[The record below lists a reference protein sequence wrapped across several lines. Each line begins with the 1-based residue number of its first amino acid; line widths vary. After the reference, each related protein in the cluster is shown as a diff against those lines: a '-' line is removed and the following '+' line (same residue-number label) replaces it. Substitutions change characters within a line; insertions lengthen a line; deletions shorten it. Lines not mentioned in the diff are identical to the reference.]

1 MYAQLCKKLSEEVPN
16 FENNNSTI
24 LNSHNPSANR
34 TFHRL
39 LLIKCKDEFE
49 KRFRATEAFGD
60 GPLTPDEEEQR
71 ALAKHKMLGNIKFIC
86 ELGKQKL
93 LQENIL
99 HRCIH
104 QLCKKKVDEPIQSKA
119 EDLECL
125 CQIMKTIGC
134 LLDTPEAKPLM
145 DQYFERMEK
154 FSQNQELPSRIRFM
168 LQDVLELRA
177 NKWVPR
183 RIQREQNPKTIIQ
196 IRAEAAK
203 DFGVF
208 MPPAVPMGNQHQL
221 YQLYPNMTLR
231 QAQFLS
237 GSNQILMSHTAPGQR
252 ALDDLYS
259 SPLLPYGVGAPNTIG
274 GQNRGG
280 FVNQER
286 ERDPAVAGRPKMN
299 NANPIYQQHQQQHQQ
314 SHPHHPHHHQ
324 QQQQHHHQHHQ
335 HQHQHHQHHH
345 HQQHHQHHHQS
356 HHQQSQPQQQQ
367 GQTQQQPSGQNSSPL
382 NVSANANSRVNESVN
397 KDLPPRFQ
405 RMALQQQTPHTP
417 IKQQQQQQQQQ
428 QQPQQP
434 IQIQQPQIAPSLQR
448 PMQGP
453 IGGIQP
459 NTINQNPVGDG
470 NVIRQPQ
477 LTNKPIVPVTTNHFN
492 SLDGNEIS
500 LRPAQNSI
508 MHKHNVVLNKSKANM
523 SPQLINVNPSLN
535 IMDNQLASYQL
546 PIGITNKSHKGNSEH
561 QANLKNKSANQNN
574 KEMILKKA
582 EEILVNFLSTSEI
595 ESSVSDIQNLKV
607 PKNYQSDVLVNII
620 SKTLDKTESDQEL
633 VSKLLLQLK
642 KDSVLDTNVFFSA
655 FKDLLNHMVNVENDI
670 PWVKSYVAG
679 FMARAIVDGLITLKD
694 VYGVVEG
701 GQYYP
706 LLLLCLQTLHQT
718 QGQEWLTTTFNEN
731 KINLLNTLPEIDR
744 EKERLADILRERN
757 LSFLYPLLR
766 IEFDMMKHLNSADCS
781 PNSLYRWIKSN
792 VDTSLRNTPGFINLL
807 FTCVAK
813 YILEKAKQAASD
825 ATFNEG
831 DANNSGRSTNVNDH
845 ERELLSKYQ
854 AVFQA
859 FLQEKPNLQLTLL
872 YSLQSFWYGQ
882 GCPKGM
888 LLRWFTFLYDL
899 EIVEDE
905 VFFRW
910 KEDINDEYP
919 GKGQALFQVNKWF
932 EWLEKAEEE
941 EEDDDEDDG
950 L

>member
-16 FENNNSTI
+16 FENNNSTL
-24 LNSHNPSANR
+24 LNSHNPNR

-60 GPLTPDEEEQR
+60 GPLSPDEEEQR

-203 DFGVF
+203 DFGVY
-208 MPPAVPMGNQHQL
+208 MPPTISLGNQHPI
-221 YQLYPNMTLR
+221 YQIYPNMSMR

-259 SPLLPYGVGAPNTIG
+259 SPLLPYGMGPTNPMVQG
-274 GQNRGG
+274 RGY
-280 FVNQER
+280 VNQER
-286 ERDPAVAGRPKMN
+286 DRDSAGRPKLN
-299 NANPIYQQHQQQHQQ
+299 NIAPIYQQQQQQHQQHQQQQQ
-314 SHPHHPHHHQ
+314 QQQPQQQQQQHAPSHHHHHHQ
-324 QQQQHHHQHHQ
+324 LQQQQHHHHH
-335 HQHQHHQHHH
+335 HQHHQHHH
-345 HQQHHQHHHQS
+345 HH
-356 HHQQSQPQQQQ
+356 QPQQQQ
-367 GQTQQQPSGQNSSPL
+367 PHHPQQQPTGQNSLQLNMSP
-382 NVSANANSRVNESVN
+382 NFTNNSVIGSVS

-405 RMALQQQTPHTP
+405 RMALQQQTPHLP
-417 IKQQQQQQQQQ
+417 IKQ

-434 IQIQQPQIAPSLQR
+434 IQIQQLQR
-448 PMQGP
+448 PMLGP
-453 IGGIQP
+453 LGGIAP
-459 NTINQNPVGDG
+459 NIINQSPVVDG
-470 NVIRQPQ
+470 NVARQQQVP
-477 LTNKPIVPVTTNHFN
+477 NKPVVPATNHFN
-492 SLDGNEIS
+492 TLDGNEIS

-508 MHKHNVVLNKSKANM
+508 MHKHNVVLNKSKTNM
-523 SPQLINVNPSLN
+523 SSQLINVNSSMK
-535 IMDNQLASYQL
+535 IMDNQLASYHV
-546 PIGITNKSHKGNSEH
+546 PIGVTNKSHKGNNEH
-561 QANLKNKSANQNN
+561 QANLKNKSSIQNN
-574 KEMILKKA
+574 KETVLKKS
-582 EEILVNFLSTSEI
+582 EEILSNFLS
-595 ESSVSDIQNLKV
+595 SSDMDTAVSDIQNLKI

-620 SKTLDKTESDQEL
+620 KRTLDKTESDREL

-642 KDSVLDTNVFFSA
+642 NGSVLDTNVFFSA
-655 FKDLLNHMVNVENDI
+655 FKDLLNHMGDVEIDI

-679 FMARAIVDGLITLKD
+679 FLARAIVDGLITLKD
-694 VYGVVEG
+694 VYDVVEG

-718 QGQEWLTTTFNEN
+718 KGQEWLTKTFNDN

-744 EKERLADILRERN
+744 EKERLADILKERN

-766 IEFDMMKHLNSADCS
+766 IEFDMMKHLNDDDCS

-792 VDTSLRNTPGFINLL
+792 VDPGLRNTSGFINLL

-813 YILEKAKQAASD
+813 YIIEKAKQATSD
-825 ATFNEG
+825 DTFNEG
-831 DANNSGRSTNVNDH
+831 DSNNSGSSTNGNDH
-845 ERELLSKYQ
+845 ERDVLSKYR

-859 FLQEKPNLQLTLL
+859 FLEDKPNLQLILL
-872 YSLQSFWYGQ
+872 YSLQSFWYGL

-888 LLRWFTFLYDL
+888 LLRWFSFLYDF
-899 EIVEDE
+899 EIVEDD
-905 VFFRW
+905 VFLKW

-932 EWLEKAEEE
+932 EWLEKDEEEEEE
-941 EEDDDEDDG
+941 EEDEDDG
-950 L
+950 SDSGTK